1 MSQRP
6 SSSRELSTSGAQDQ
20 LLFGRAPAQEDDL
33 MDTSATWVC
42 RTCNANVATAYCAT
56 CGEGQLRATDLTLR
70 HLGVQIY
77 RSLSDLDGK
86 LLRTVRNL
94 LVRPG
99 FLTTAY
105 LVGPRKPFLGA
116 FQLFLIVNV
125 IFFAVQSWAPIK
137 IFSTPLASH
146 LQGQDWSE
154 FARGFVESR
163 LVIHGMT
170 ANAYAPL
177 FDQAAAVNAKGLVI
191 LMALPLALLSI
202 LMFSRKGRPFVTHLV
217 FALHFYAFELLV
229 LCTLLI
235 ISMLDTWLGGPNVN
249 SGAIDVALF
258 GMQLVAAGIYLYVA
272 VREVYGARGI
282 ARILQVSALVVAVGA
297 AILAYRFAIFLITV
311 MTTLR

>member
-1 MSQRP
+1 MRAWSVRSVTVRP
-6 SSSRELSTSGAQDQ
+6 L
-20 LLFGRAPAQEDDL
+20 PAQEDEIVDS
-33 MDTSATWVC
+33 SATWVC
-42 RTCNANVATAYCAT
+42 RTCNANIVTPYCAT

-70 HLGVQIY
+70 HLGAQVY

-86 LLRTVRNL
+86 LLRTLRSL
-94 LVRPG
+94 IFRPG

-125 IFFAVQSWAPIK
+125 IFFAVQSWARIK

-154 FARGFVESR
+154 FARGFVERR
-163 LVIHGMT
+163 LAVHGMT

-177 FDQAAAVNAKGLVI
+177 FNQAAAVNAKGLVI
-191 LMALPLALLSI
+191 LMGLPLMLLSI
-202 LMFSRKGRPFVTHLV
+202 AMFSRKGRPFVTHLV

-235 ISMLDTWLGGPNVN
+235 ISMLDTWLGGPDVN
-249 SGAIDVALF
+249 SAAMDLVLF
-258 GMQLVAAGIYLYVA
+258 GMQLLAAGIYLYAA
-272 VREVYGARGI
+272 VREVYGTRGI
-282 ARILQVSALVVAVGA
+282 PRVLQVSALVMAVGA
-297 AILAYRFAIFLITV
+297 AILAYRFAIFVITV
-311 MTTLR
+311 MTTLH